1 MAVGAERDL
10 APRCGISVAGR
21 IGSKVS
27 SAKRVLVTG
36 AGGFIGR
43 WSVAPLLAK
52 GYEVHAVLSGGVPNT
67 PIELLG
73 ATLHVADL
81 LDESR
86 AGALLERV
94 MPTHLLHFAWIATP
108 GVYWQSPDNSRW
120 LDASEHLLRRFR
132 ALGGVRAVMAGS
144 CVEYDWSKGGV
155 CEERSSPL
163 AGAATRLSPYA
174 SAKIALQTSLAE
186 FAGQEQLSAAW
197 GRIFFQ
203 YGPYEHPDRLV
214 PSVIRH
220 LLMNQEALCTHGR
233 QVRSFLHVADVGAAF
248 AGVLDS
254 EIQGPVNIGS
264 DDRIALA
271 DLIER
276 IAREIGRP
284 DLIRLGARIPPT
296 EEPPLLVPDIRRLRD
311 EVPWQP
317 RFTLAAGLSDTI
329 AWWRSHL
336 SSSRT

>member
-1 MAVGAERDL
+1 MAVGAERHL
-10 APRCGISVAGR
+10 AARCSLSVAGR
-21 IGSKVS
+21 TGAKVTS
-27 SAKRVLVTG
+27 SKRVLVTG

-52 GYEVHAVLSGGVPNT
+52 GYEVHAVLSGGASRTIPT
-67 PIELLG
+67 ELHG
-73 ATLHVADL
+73 ATLQVADL
-81 LDESR
+81 LKEPEAD
-86 AGALLERV
+86 ALLERV
-94 MPTHLLHFAWIATP
+94 VPTHLLHFAWIATP
-108 GVYWQSPDNSRW
+108 GVYWQSADNFRW
-120 LDASEHLLRRFR
+120 LAASQHLLRRFR

-163 AGAATRLSPYA
+163 ADAAGLSPYA
-174 SAKIALQTSLAE
+174 TAKIALQKSLAE
-186 FAGQEQLSAAW
+186 FAGEEQLSAAW

-203 YGPYEHPDRLV
+203 YGPYEHPERLV

-233 QVRSFLHVADVGAAF
+233 QIRSFLHVADVGAAF
-248 AGVLDS
+248 ASVLDS

-271 DLIER
+271 DLIELV
-276 IAREIGRP
+276 ARQIGRP
-284 DLIRLGARIPPT
+284 DLIRLGARRAPT

-317 RFTLAAGLSDTI
+317 RFTLGAGLTDTI
-329 AWWRSHL
+329 AWWRGHL

>member
-1 MAVGAERDL
+1 M
-10 APRCGISVAGR
+10 
-21 IGSKVS
+21 S
-27 SAKRVLVTG
+27 SSKRVLVTG

-52 GYEVHAVLSGGVPNT
+52 GYEVHAVLSGGTANT
-67 PIELLG
+67 PMELHG
-73 ATLHVADL
+73 ATVHVADL

-86 AGALLERV
+86 ADGLLERV
-94 MPTHLLHFAWIATP
+94 RPTHLLHFAWIATP

-120 LDASEHLLRRFR
+120 LAASEHLLRRFR
-132 ALGGVRAVMAGS
+132 ALGGIRAVMAGS
-144 CVEYDWSKGGV
+144 CVEYDWSKVGV

-163 AGAATRLSPYA
+163 ADATRRSPYA
-174 SAKIALQTSLAE
+174 AAKIALQMSLAK
-186 FAGQEQLSAAW
+186 FAEEEQLSAAW
-197 GRIFFQ
+197 GRVFFQ

-220 LLMNQEALCTHGR
+220 LLMSQEALCTHGR

-248 AGVLDS
+248 AGMLDS

-284 DLIRLGARIPPT
+284 DLIRLGARTAPT
-296 EEPPLLVPDIRRLRD
+296 EEPPLLVPDIHRLRD

-329 AWWRSHL
+329 AWWRSRL